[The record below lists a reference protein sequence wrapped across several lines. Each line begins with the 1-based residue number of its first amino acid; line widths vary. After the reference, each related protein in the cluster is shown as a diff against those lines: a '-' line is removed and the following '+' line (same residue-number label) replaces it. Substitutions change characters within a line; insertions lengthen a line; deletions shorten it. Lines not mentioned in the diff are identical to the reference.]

1 MVFSSSFFL
10 FCFLPLTLLF
20 YFLLKGKYRNAWLFA
35 CSILF
40 YFWGEQKLIWAL
52 LLSVLVNYLL
62 ARAIDKEKKNG
73 TNSRKPLVF
82 LLLALIF
89 NLGLLAYFKYAN
101 FFVLEILQAEPANW
115 RHIALPI
122 GISFF
127 TFQCLSYVID
137 VYKGT
142 VPATRKFIDFGCY
155 VTCFPQLIAGP
166 IVRYSDIFQQLKSR
180 SVRFSGF
187 CDGIERFL
195 IGLAKKVLI
204 ANTLAET
211 VDGIYLNPVHSL
223 DAPHA
228 WLAMICY
235 TFQIYFDFSGYS
247 DMAIGLGKM
256 FGFTFPENF
265 RHPYIA
271 KSMKDFWH
279 RWHISLSTWL
289 RDYLYIPLGGSRVG
303 GVIRKQTNLLLV
315 FTLCG
320 LWHGASWS
328 FIFWGF
334 YHGVFL
340 IWENTRAGKA
350 LTRLPSLLQHAYLLL
365 IVMIGWVF
373 FRTNTIAEG
382 WTVLKAA
389 AGLSH
394 ASPTVYSIDHYLG
407 IHIII
412 ALIAAVIC
420 STPLYDFIRTRC
432 PESFRF
438 PGKLLWYTSLLAL
451 FALCL
456 MNISASTYNPF
467 LYFRF

>member
-10 FCFLPLTLLF
+10 FFFLPVVLAA
-20 YFLLKGKYRNAWLFA
+20 YFLLRAKYRNAWIFA
-35 CSILF
+35 VSTVF
-40 YFWGEQKLIWAL
+40 YFWGENELTWVLLI
-52 LLSVLVNYLL
+52 SVLVNYLL
-62 ARAIDKEKKNG
+62 ARAIQKAKEKTPQSK
-73 TNSRKPLVF
+73 TPLI
-82 LLLALIF
+82 LLIGALFF

-101 FFVLEILQAEPANW
+101 FFVLDILQAEPGNW
-115 RHIALPI
+115 QHIALPI

-137 VYKGT
+137 VYRGT

-166 IVRYSDIFQQLKSR
+166 IVRYSDIYEQLKKR
-180 SVRFSGF
+180 SIRFSGF
-187 CDGIERFL
+187 CEGIERFI

-204 ANTLAET
+204 ANTLSEIA
-211 VDGIYLNPVHSL
+211 DGVFSSPATAL
-223 DAPHA
+223 DAPQA
-228 WLAMICY
+228 WLGIVCY

-271 KSMKDFWH
+271 QSMKDFWH

-303 GVIRKQTNLLLV
+303 GSTRRYVNLLIV

-334 YHGVFL
+334 YHGAFL
-340 IWENTRAGKA
+340 VLENTPFGKI
-350 LTRLPSLLQHAYLLL
+350 LSRLPALLRHAYLLL

-373 FRTNTIAEG
+373 FRTNTIGEG
-382 WTVLKAA
+382 WDVLKAA
-389 AGLSH
+389 AGLNP
-394 ASPTVYSIDHYLG
+394 SPQNIYSLGRYLSAHSLF
-407 IHIII
+407 I
-412 ALIAAVIC
+412 LIAATIC
-420 STPLYDFIRTRC
+420 ATPLYEFIRSRC
-432 PESFRF
+432 PENLRLA
-438 PGKLLWYTSLLAL
+438 GKTLWYTILLGL
-451 FALCL
+451 FILCL
-456 MNISASTYNPF
+456 MSISASTYNPF